1 MQLYIDS
8 RNASYKDKA
17 LDEIKEIE
25 SLVKKAFA
33 RLPGAD
39 EKSKLRDYEIKA
51 SELRNQAE
59 SL

>member
-1 MQLYIDS
+1 M
-8 RNASYKDKA
+8 
-17 LDEIKEIE
+17 DEIKEIE

-51 SELRNQAE
+51 SELRAQAE